1 MILEDKARLI
11 ALRFKPHNHIALPAM
26 TVEHFVS
33 IVSQAL
39 PQHSNSLIDKAIMRV
54 GELAK
59 HEGQVSARRR
69 AIEDIILVLEE
80 MKNDK

>member
-26 TVEHFVS
+26 
-33 IVSQAL
+33 
-39 PQHSNSLIDKAIMRV
+39 
-54 GELAK
+54 
-59 HEGQVSARRR
+59 
-69 AIEDIILVLEE
+69 EE